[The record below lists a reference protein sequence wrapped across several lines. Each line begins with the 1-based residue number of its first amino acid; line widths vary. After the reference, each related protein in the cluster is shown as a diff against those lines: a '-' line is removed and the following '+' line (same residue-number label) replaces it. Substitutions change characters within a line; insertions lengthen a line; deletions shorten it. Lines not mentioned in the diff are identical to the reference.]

1 MSVKVTKCKPDCKC
15 YYLHTQLEN
24 AKDPSRWPFGGEFF
38 STDYIQDALD
48 MQLDICKKIKNP
60 FYC

>member
-1 MSVKVTKCKPDCKC
+1 MSEFTKCDKSVCLC
-15 YYLHTQLEN
+15 YDYHKQLEN
-24 AKDPSRWPFGGEFF
+24 AKDPSRWPFGVEFF